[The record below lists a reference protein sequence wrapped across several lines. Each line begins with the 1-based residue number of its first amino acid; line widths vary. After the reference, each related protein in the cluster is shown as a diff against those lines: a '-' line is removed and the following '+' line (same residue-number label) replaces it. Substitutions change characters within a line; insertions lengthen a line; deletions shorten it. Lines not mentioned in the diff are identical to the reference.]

1 MVPCRGVVVRLA
13 AGVSALKISR
23 VQCPGDAVIQ
33 ANRKQTEP
41 AHQVLSALTW
51 PGFEILLRR
60 RSPQRCFSAQV
71 GQRVWPEMAGWRQ
84 FTHRLFAKA
93 SARILAERA
102 NS

>member
-1 MVPCRGVVVRLA
+1 MGKRRHPLVLEEGLTVPVARRDLRVAARGESL
-13 AGVSALKISR
+13 LL
-23 VQCPGDAVIQ
+23 C
-33 ANRKQTEP
+33 
-41 AHQVLSALTW
+41 AHQVLSALMW